1 MKHMEQILPTL
12 LDLQRFVGNTRLD
25 AMLREAEDDCGVALT
40 EEELG
45 FVNAAGDTDIR
56 RKQPEEKK

>member
-40 EEELG
+40 EDELG
-45 FVNAAGDTDIR
+45 YVNAAGDTDIC
-56 RKQPEEKK
+56 RKQLEEKK